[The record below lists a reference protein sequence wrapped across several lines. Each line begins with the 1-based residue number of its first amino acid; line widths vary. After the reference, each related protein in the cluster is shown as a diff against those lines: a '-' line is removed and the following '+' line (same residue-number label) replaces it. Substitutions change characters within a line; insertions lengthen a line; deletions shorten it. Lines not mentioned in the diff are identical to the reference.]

1 MIRPLVPADA
11 EELAAVLSA
20 NRHVFEPI
28 MADRPPE
35 YYTAAYQRERLE
47 RHANP
52 SPDNETWLFAIL
64 DGDAIAGTLNIGD
77 VIRSAL
83 QRANIGYWVDVNRYG
98 RGLATAAVADAVEFA
113 FGEAGLHRLAAAT
126 LPDNVASQRVLEKNG
141 FTQFGIAHKLVMIRG
156 EWRDHVLYE
165 RIADASG

>member
-11 EELAAVLSA
+11 EELAAVLMA

-28 MADRPPE
+28 MADRSPD

-47 RHANP
+47 RYANP
-52 SPDNETWLFAIL
+52 SPENEAWLFAIL
-64 DGDAIAGTLNIGD
+64 EGDAIVGTLNMGD

-83 QRANIGYWVDVNRYG
+83 QRANIGYWIDESHYG
-98 RGLATAAVADAVEFA
+98 RGLATGAVAAAVEFA

-141 FTQFGIAHKLVMIRG
+141 FSQFGIAHKLVMIG
-156 EWRDHVLYE
+156 GVWRDHVLYE
-165 RIADASG
+165 RIADD